1 MIRIVEIID
10 IFINVLFNFSWYRS
24 ATVVYCIPAC
34 KIWVQVLKDI
44 FVETIYN
51 YHKSYT
57 YKSLDWWPLCEIW
70 IVFTSFKCDRAFLWA
85 FICLPMVDLSVGLYS
100 SAELSFTTFKP
111 LKWYKIY
118 SIIIHQLV
126 CLDKYDPQKYD
137 TAASIHL
144 RYVWGSSFLATIRFP
159 SASSPNGRVLVKYLE
174 ALLILGCFKTS
185 SGLSWRFTSST
196 WPGSKRLI
204 FCYI

>member
-1 MIRIVEIID
+1 MYFLI
-10 IFINVLFNFSWYRS
+10 
-24 ATVVYCIPAC
+24 
-34 KIWVQVLKDI
+34 
-44 FVETIYN
+44 
-51 YHKSYT
+51 
-57 YKSLDWWPLCEIW
+57 SLDIEVLPLF
-70 IVFTSFKCDRAFLWA
+70 IVYQLARYESKFWKIFLLKLY
-85 FICLPMVDLSVGLYS
+85 ITITNRILIIGGHCVKYELYLPLLNARGHSY
-100 SAELSFTTFKP
+100 ELSFVYLWLIFQLDCTAQQNYLLQP
-111 LKWYKIY
+111 LNHWNDTKYIRSLFTNLY
-118 SIIIHQLV
+118 DV
-126 CLDKYDPQKYD
+126 KYDPQKYD

-174 ALLILGCFKTS
+174 ALLILGCFKTA